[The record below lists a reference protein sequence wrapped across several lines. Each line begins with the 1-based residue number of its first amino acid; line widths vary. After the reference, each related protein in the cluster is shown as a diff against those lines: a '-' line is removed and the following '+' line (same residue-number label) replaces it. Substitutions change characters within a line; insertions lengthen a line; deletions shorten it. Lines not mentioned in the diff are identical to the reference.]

1 MKLSAFPSIRSAS
14 RLRSHRGFTLI
25 EILVVVVIIAILA
38 AVVVPNVLSR
48 IGDAKAGAATS
59 DIKTLDDAI
68 DQYHL
73 DTGTLP
79 PNLDA
84 LISNPGDQKWHDPYL
99 KGQTTTPM
107 DQWNHPYIYKVPGDN
122 GREYDISSQG
132 DGTHPINSWDLKG
145 TGAK

>member
-1 MKLSAFPSIRSAS
+1 MKPSAFRSICSAS
-14 RLRSHRGFTLI
+14 RARSRKGFTLI

-38 AVVVPNVLSR
+38 AVVVPNVLNR
-48 IGDAKAGAATS
+48 IGDAKSGAATS

-73 DTGTLP
+73 DTGALP
-79 PNLDA
+79 TNLDA
-84 LISNPGDQKWHDPYL
+84 LISNPGDPKWHGPYL
-99 KGQTTTPM
+99 KGQTTTPT
-107 DQWNHPYIYKVPGDN
+107 DQWGHQYTYKVPGDN